1 MSDQNIILPSKPR
14 VISEEDMRGVYEI
27 DSLYPGYGYTIGNSL
42 RRIILSS
49 LPGAAITIVKIDN
62 VAHEFSTIEGV
73 KEDVVLLLLN
83 LKKVRF
89 KLNTEEPQEVMLTV
103 KGAKTVTAAD
113 IKTTGQVE
121 VLNPEQYICELTSKS
136 AEISISLRIEKGLG
150 FVPKEHHQ
158 KAKVEIGTIALDAIF
173 SPIRRVN
180 YEVED
185 MRVGDKTNFNRL
197 RILIE
202 TDGTLT
208 PRFALESAIKIM
220 VEQLQAMLDFRVETP
235 GFGGSIDASDVLDE
249 ESASTDSPERK
260 EELAEI
266 MKTRLDTLELS
277 TRVMNA
283 LTNANIR
290 TLGGLVRKRKEDLLD
305 IEGMGEKGVQELKR
319 LLSNY
324 GITLK

>member
-121 VLNPEQYICELTSKS
+121 VLNPEQYICEMTSKS

-150 FVPKEHHQ
+150 FVPKEQHQ

>member
-249 ESASTDSPERK
+249 ESASTDSLERK